1 MLMVLMVLVVI
12 VVVIELH
19 YSRAALLASYGFVT
33 LALAFYGVDDLPV
46 LDKFDMNCFELAV
59 EFLLS
64 QPEVLDDKVG
74 LLGVSTGGAL
84 ALTMMTCMKDKIG
97 ACLVSAAVFGSF
109 VLDTHYNGQ
118 GGAGHDR
125 SKISA
130 SSHN

>member
-1 MLMVLMVLVVI
+1 M
-12 VVVIELH
+12 
-19 YSRAALLASYGFVT
+19 
-33 LALAFYGVDDLPV
+33 AFYGVDDLPV

-59 EFLLS
+59 

-109 VLDTHYNGQ
+109 VLDSNP
-118 GGAGHDR
+118 
-125 SKISA
+125 SFFS
-130 SSHN
+130 